1 MSRRIALVAAMALA
15 AAVFAVIGAT
25 AALNLLGNGVFGP
38 GGKPLTQADVR
49 RALAQPVAASP
60 SPASSAP
67 ATPRR
72 RHSATPR
79 PSPVP
84 GVFASSGGTVNAYC
98 LAGQVTLTSWSPALG
113 YQADGASPGP
123 GTSAW
128 VKFKASGT
136 EVTVT
141 ATCTGGGRPQ
151 FVPSAD
157 DRGGGGGGG
166 GDDHGG
172 GGGGSGRGS
181 GDSGR

>member
-1 MSRRIALVAAMALA
+1 MSRRIALVVVMALA

-60 SPASSAP
+60 SPASPAP

-72 RHSATPR
+72 RHSGTPR

-84 GVFASSGGTVNAYC
+84 GAFRSSGGTVNASC
-98 LAGQVTLTSWSPALG
+98 LSGQVTLTSWIPALG
-113 YQADGASPGP
+113 YQADGASRGP

-136 EVTVT
+136 ELTVT
-141 ATCTGGGRPQ
+141 ATCTGGGRPH

-157 DRGGGGGGG
+157 DRGGGGGG
-166 GDDHGG
+166 DDHGG
-172 GGGGSGRGS
+172 GGGAGSGGGGS
-181 GDSGR
+181 GGGGR

>member
-1 MSRRIALVAAMALA
+1 MALA

-25 AALNLLGNGVFGP
+25 AALNLLGNGTFGP

-49 RALAQPVAASP
+49 RALSQPAAATSP

-72 RHSATPR
+72 RHPATPR
-79 PSPVP
+79 PSAVP
-84 GVFASSGGTVNAYC
+84 GVFGSSGGTVFASC
-98 LAGQVTLTSWSPALG
+98 LSGQAKLTRWIPAQG
-113 YQADGASPGP
+113 YQTDGFSRGP

-136 EVTVT
+136 ELTVT
-141 ATCTGGGRPQ
+141 ATCAGGGPPR
-151 FVPSAD
+151 FIPSAD

-172 GGGGSGRGS
+172 GGGSGGGGSGGGS
-181 GDSGR
+181 GH